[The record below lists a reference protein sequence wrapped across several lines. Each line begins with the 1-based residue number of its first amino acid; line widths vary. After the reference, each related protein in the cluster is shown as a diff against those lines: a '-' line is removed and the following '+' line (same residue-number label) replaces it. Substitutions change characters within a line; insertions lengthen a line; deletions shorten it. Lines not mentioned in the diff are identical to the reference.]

1 MCLAGALSSRRLLEL
16 LQSGGEPFSGEELQQ
31 VLAALTGEDTP
42 EEALPDFVDANTFM
56 TEILGFAA

>member
-1 MCLAGALSSRRLLEL
+1 MSA
-16 LQSGGEPFSGEELQQ
+16 EELQQ

-42 EEALPDFVDANTFM
+42 EEALPDFLNANTFM